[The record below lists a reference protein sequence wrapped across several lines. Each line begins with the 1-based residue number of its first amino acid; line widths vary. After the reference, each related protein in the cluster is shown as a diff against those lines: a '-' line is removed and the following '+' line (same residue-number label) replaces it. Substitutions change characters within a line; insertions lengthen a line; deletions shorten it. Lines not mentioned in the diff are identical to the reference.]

1 MKRRSFIK
9 ETTTVVT
16 GLGLSSVSCVKSEN
30 KINKKIFNSCVN
42 MDQEKVSFYSES
54 IKETIKVVHI
64 VDTHLFMDD
73 NRGVPFD
80 NYSKRMA
87 GAYNQTIHFQNGKT
101 TNPKESFEKTL
112 AIAKKINADLITLV
126 GDIFSF
132 PSELAVEWV
141 LSKLN
146 AIDIPYVYVAGNH
159 DWHYEGMSGKLD
171 VLRDKWI
178 NKRLIPLYQGNNPL
192 MAAYDIKG
200 VRFIAIDNSTY
211 EINEEQLSFYSD
223 QVKSGLPL
231 VLLVHIPMYSPG
243 KKISYGCGNPF
254 WGADTD
260 RNFKLEKRP
269 RWPKEG
275 HSQTTFNFYN
285 KVFST
290 PNLLGIFAGHI
301 HRNSIEIINGKPQI
315 VSDDNASGG
324 YLDIDFLPLAEK
336 DKKLF
341 L

>member
-30 KINKKIFNSCVN
+30 KIDKKIFNSCVN
-42 MDQEKVSFYSES
+42 MNQEKVSFYSES
-54 IKETIKVVHI
+54 IKKTIKVVHI

-73 NRGVPFD
+73 NRGVPFN

-112 AIAKKINADLITLV
+112 TIAKKINADLITLV

-171 VLRDKWI
+171 VLRDK
-178 NKRLIPLYQGNNPL
+178 
-192 MAAYDIKG
+192 
-200 VRFIAIDNSTY
+200 
-211 EINEEQLSFYSD
+211 
-223 QVKSGLPL
+223 
-231 VLLVHIPMYSPG
+231 
-243 KKISYGCGNPF
+243 
-254 WGADTD
+254 
-260 RNFKLEKRP
+260 
-269 RWPKEG
+269 
-275 HSQTTFNFYN
+275 
-285 KVFST
+285 
-290 PNLLGIFAGHI
+290 
-301 HRNSIEIINGKPQI
+301 
-315 VSDDNASGG
+315 
-324 YLDIDFLPLAEK
+324 
-336 DKKLF
+336 
-341 L
+341 